1 MKLSERM
8 FNIIDRSREFI
19 EIVTGTDLMAMA
31 GLPSREKT
39 IEFLT
44 EAANTTKAEVALL
57 EAKLTAI
64 ECGDCG
70 KTMLTCGCDDVE
82 DG

>member
-1 MKLSERM
+1 MELSERM
-8 FNIIDRSREFI
+8 LDFID
-19 EIVTGTDLMAMA
+19 
-31 GLPSREKT
+31 KHY
-39 IEFLT
+39 T
-44 EAANTTKAEVALL
+44 EDAPVKEWAAEVALL

-70 KTMLTCGCDDVE
+70 LTMLVCKCDDLE